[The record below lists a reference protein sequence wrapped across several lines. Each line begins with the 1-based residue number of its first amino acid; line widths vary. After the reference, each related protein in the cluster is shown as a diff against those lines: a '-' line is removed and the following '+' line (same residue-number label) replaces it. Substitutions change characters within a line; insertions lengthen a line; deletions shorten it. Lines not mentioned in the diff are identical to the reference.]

1 MSALFI
7 DFLNISITASYIIIA
22 VILLRL
28 IFPKIPKKFF
38 CILWAIAGI
47 RLVFPFSIE
56 SVFSLIPSTE
66 TVPQDI
72 VFSHSPAIHSGIPA
86 LNSTVNP
93 IISQSFAPNVTA
105 SANPL
110 QIITEIASFIWIT
123 GIAAI
128 VIYGI
133 ISYIRVK
140 KTVTGAI
147 LKSDNIWQS
156 ENVVSPFILGV
167 FKPKI
172 YIPFGMDGET
182 ADYVIAHE
190 KAHLKRRDHWIKP
203 LGFLIFAVYW
213 FNPLVWAAYILLC
226 KDIEI
231 ACDEKVVSQM
241 NAESRKE
248 YATALLECA
257 VNRRRIAACPLA
269 FGETGLKERIKGVM
283 NYKKPAFWVIILAV
297 IACIVAAVCFLT
309 NPKTTEDYVDLGY
322 RLRVTVETYKGTTQ
336 LPDTTDKLSF
346 KVNEGTKG
354 ELPNGTEF
362 EIISTNLQTG
372 ELEIKFSGEPIYS
385 QIESSFDGGTKK
397 CGKIVLND
405 TDNEGL
411 TLIAMDSGVYQRITF
426 VFAKTQ
432 DIEDAI
438 SQAIMQHY
446 QSNDGEVMG
455 TFACESHH
463 TLATEVSGPADGN
476 NIETVTAYLA
486 MDYAEYIMFGSDLK
500 TMRGEANSIALTFEC
515 LDGSYTLIEYWEPLM
530 GAGLDDS
537 IKDKFPEN
545 VADEAISGDFNLGK
559 SNEKQAYAYF
569 ERVKGAYPVT
579 THEGI
584 ELEIINVNLEKG
596 VPSITVEWHNNTA
609 DWLTCEYN
617 FHIKRYDEMD
627 WVLCGTSSLYLL
639 VDDPNRPEIAPGESL
654 KLTYEMLDMDVS
666 QDGYYRLETWFF
678 NSEKVGTQTA
688 FVDFVVG
695 KIVNDDYEKHII
707 ANVAQDVEF
716 FQHFC
721 WAGGTTDAQAV
732 FDKFAEKRVYT
743 QFSNAEPISVVRL
756 DTADELEEFYQ
767 KGKSD
772 FSFGDMYNEMP
783 SFAQLKAGYN
793 EKFFE
798 ENSLFLV
805 YLTEPSGSIR
815 HTVEAVTKYNGVLY
829 IVINRIVPDEGT
841 DDMGGWFAA
850 VEIKKADI
858 SECKATVVRMGDDI
872 KIDEPTT
879 ALRKEDGSVTYTYG
893 KSDNFIAPYVN
904 LQKNG
909 KFYFFY
915 SPYSSYM
922 CVGTYDM
929 SNEELV
935 LKTDDGIYTYVFK
948 IDGENLI
955 FDADNSSPLQK
966 FKPAANTEAI
976 SPVPDGAIFTKK

>member
-1 MSALFI
+1 MGAMFI
-7 DFLNISITASYIIIA
+7 DFLNISITASYIIVA

-28 IFPKIPKKFF
+28 IFRKIPKKFF

-47 RLVFPFSIE
+47 RLVIPFSIE
-56 SVFSLIPSTE
+56 SVFSLIPSAE

-72 VFSHSPAIHSGIPA
+72 VFSQNPAIQSGIPV
-86 LNSTVNP
+86 LNSTVNT
-93 IISQSFAPNVTA
+93 IISDTFAPDVTA

-110 QIITEIASFIWIT
+110 QIITEIASVLWIV
-123 GIAAI
+123 GIIAI
-128 VIYGI
+128 LIYGI

-140 KTVTGAI
+140 KTVTGAVL
-147 LKSDNIWQS
+147 LKDNIWQS

-172 YIPFGMDGET
+172 YVPFGMDGET

-190 KAHLKRRDHWIKP
+190 NAHLKRRDHWIKP
-203 LGFLIFAVYW
+203 LGFLILAVYW
-213 FNPLVWAAYILLC
+213 FNPLVWVAYILLC

-241 NAESRKE
+241 NDNQRKE

-269 FGETGLKERIKGVM
+269 FGETGLKERVKGVM

-297 IACIVAAVCFLT
+297 AACIVAAVCFLT
-309 NPKTTEDYVDLGY
+309 NPETTEDYFDLGY

-336 LPDTTDKLSF
+336 IPDTTEKLSF

-362 EIISTNLQTG
+362 EIVSTNLQTG
-372 ELEIKFSGEPIYS
+372 ELEIKFGGEPIYS
-385 QIESSFDGGTKK
+385 EIESSFDGGTKK
-397 CGKIVLND
+397 CGKIVLNNPHD
-405 TDNEGL
+405 EGM
-411 TLIAMDSGVYQRITF
+411 TLIAMDSGVYQRINF

-438 SQAIMQHY
+438 SQAIMHHY

-476 NIETVTAYLA
+476 NIETVTAYVA
-486 MDYAEYIMFGSDLK
+486 MDYAEYIMFGSELK

-537 IKDKFPEN
+537 IREKFPEN
-545 VADEAISGDFNLGK
+545 VADEAISGDFNFGK

-579 THEGI
+579 THEDI

-596 VPSITVEWHNNTA
+596 VPSITVEWHNNTD

-639 VDDPNRPEIAPGESL
+639 VDDPDRPEIAPGESL
-654 KLTYEMLDMDVS
+654 QLTYEMVDMDVHK
-666 QDGYYRLETWFF
+666 DGYYRLETWFF
-678 NSEKVGTQTA
+678 NSEKVGAQTA
-688 FVDFVVG
+688 FVDFAVG

-716 FQHFC
+716 YQHFC
-721 WAGGTTDAQAV
+721 WAGGSRDAQTS
-732 FDKFAEKRVYT
+732 FDKFAEKRVIT
-743 QFSNAEPISVVRL
+743 QYSNADPISVVRL
-756 DTADELEEFYQ
+756 DSAEEMAEFY
-767 KGKSD
+767 KISKND
-772 FSFGDMYNEMP
+772 FSFNNMYNEMP
-783 SFAQLKAGYN
+783 SFNQLKAGYN
-793 EKFFE
+793 ENFFA

-829 IVINRIVPDEGT
+829 IVISRIVPEVGT
-841 DDMGGWFAA
+841 TDTGGWFAA
-850 VEIKKADI
+850 VEVKKTDI

-879 ALRKEDGSVTYTYG
+879 AFRKVDGSVTYTYG
-893 KSDNFIAPYVN
+893 TETSFTNPYIN
-904 LQKNG
+904 LKKNG
-909 KFYFFY
+909 EFYFFY
-915 SPYSSYM
+915 SVYSSYM

-929 SNEELV
+929 SDEKLV
-935 LKTDDGIYTYVFK
+935 LETDDGVYTYVFK
-948 IDGENLI
+948 VDGDNLI
-955 FDADNSSPLQK
+955 FDAENSSPLPK
-966 FKPAANTEAI
+966 FKAAANLEAI
-976 SPVPDGAIFTKK
+976 SPVPDGAVFTKK